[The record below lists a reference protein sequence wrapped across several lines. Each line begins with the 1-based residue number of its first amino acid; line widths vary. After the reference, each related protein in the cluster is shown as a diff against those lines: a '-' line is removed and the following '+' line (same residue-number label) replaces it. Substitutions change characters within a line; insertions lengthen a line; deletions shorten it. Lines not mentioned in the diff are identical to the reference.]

1 MKKRP
6 KPRRASPSSGTDPE
20 SPRRPRPASR
30 PGGRWKRALQNAGL
44 TVGVIVLLLAAFE
57 VFLRAAFD
65 GKYGKRPSFFIP
77 APVLGWEC
85 TANLD
90 DTFYGSDMSIR
101 VKTDEYGYRLGR
113 LGKVDFRKR
122 LVVLAGDSNVF
133 GWGVSTE
140 ETAASYLDEMVS
152 NASGGEARV
161 VNLGVGGYGTLQYF
175 VRIRDLIEK
184 HPGARIAAVV
194 VVHAPNDAVD
204 NVNTVGYYFGAWK
217 VQRREAPSRSPLH
230 VMNLL
235 SFAIQVLKDWRA
247 SSGRV
252 SEEGKKLHPYLQDNL
267 FSFDT
272 QLPRTLHPEITLNGR
287 TISFR
292 TVTEEDWMAD
302 RTFERGSFTQ
312 IQRDMMLASVGMID
326 SLLTGR
332 DARLFHVVI
341 PTAPE
346 WFANGIADVV
356 KETPPLSDGRSGFY
370 GKLLDPDKYEGQV
383 LNQHA
388 GGHYTPAFNKAW
400 AETVFELLRSQG
412 VVLSGQ

>member
-1 MKKRP
+1 VKKRS
-6 KPRRASPSSGTDPE
+6 KPPRPSPDSGSDPE
-20 SPRRPRPASR
+20 RSRRPRPARR
-30 PGGRWKRALQNAGL
+30 PGGRWKRAIQNAGL
-44 TVGVIVLLLAAFE
+44 AVGVIVLLLAVLE
-57 VFLRAAFD
+57 VFLRVAFD
-65 GKYGKRPSFFIP
+65 GKYGKRPSFFVP

-85 TANLD
+85 TASLD

-101 VKTDEYGYRLGR
+101 VRTDEYGYRLGR
-113 LGKVDFRKR
+113 LGDVDFHKR
-122 LVVLAGDSNVF
+122 LILLAGDSNVF

-140 ETAASYLDEMVS
+140 ETAASYLDELIS

-175 VRIRDLIEK
+175 VRIRNVIEK
-184 HPGARIAAVV
+184 HPDAKIAAVV

-230 VMNLL
+230 VVNLF
-235 SFAIQVLKDWRA
+235 SFAVQVLKDWRA
-247 SSGRV
+247 SSSRV

-292 TVTEEDWMAD
+292 NVTEEDWMAD
-302 RTFERGSFTQ
+302 RTFERGSFTG
-312 IQRDMMLASVGMID
+312 IQRDMMLASVGSIHA
-326 SLLTGR
+326 LLSGR
-332 DARLFHVVI
+332 ETRLLHIVI
-341 PTAPE
+341 PTAPD
-346 WFANGIADVV
+346 WFASGIADVV
-356 KETPPLSDGRSGFY
+356 NEIPPLPEDRSGFY
-370 GKLLDPDKYEGQV
+370 GKLLDPDQYEGQV

-388 GGHYTPAFNKAW
+388 GGHYTPDFNKAW
-400 AETVFELLRSQG
+400 AEKIYELLRSQG
-412 VVLSGQ
+412 VEFSGQ